1 MSNYFSWVNAIP
13 YCKNVMVLI
22 QDVGEDFKVKYSM
35 MQNLNFLKNK

>member
-1 MSNYFSWVNAIP
+1 
-13 YCKNVMVLI
+13 MVLI